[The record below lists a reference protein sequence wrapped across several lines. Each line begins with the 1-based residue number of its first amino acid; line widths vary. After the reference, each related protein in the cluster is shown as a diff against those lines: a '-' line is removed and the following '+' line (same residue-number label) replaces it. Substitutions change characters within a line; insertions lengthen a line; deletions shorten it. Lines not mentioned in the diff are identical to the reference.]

1 MLNVG
6 HVLYGS
12 QNYGL
17 DGPDSDKD
25 YKVLLCPE
33 AEDFYFYKR
42 VEKNNVPE
50 GLDKEHYSPM
60 DVRAFDRSLQVGNPN
75 CLEMLY
81 SKEYENLF
89 CDLETYMEQAR
100 KLFENGYLVM
110 VFPKFLSAVKGT
122 VFNSFERYGVNR
134 KSASRATFWMNFV
147 LKLMAN
153 DFKVVASFWYD
164 EPARKMRFDENVYLP
179 TLGDFE
185 KMFASLEEQ
194 ALCQAQ
200 EVYHKLDSMQLWHY
214 KNMLKDLQK
223 RMEQF
228 VFGNL
233 VEELVENGY

>member
-1 MLNVG
+1 MLDVG

-25 YKVLLCPE
+25 YKVFLCPE
-33 AEDFYFYKR
+33 AEDFYHYKR
-42 VEKNNVPE
+42 VEKNDVPE

-75 CLEMLY
+75 CLEMLW
-81 SKEYENLF
+81 SRETEELF
-89 CDLETYMEQAR
+89 LNFETYMSYARCMFEQ
-100 KLFENGYLVM
+100 GYLVM
-110 VFPKFLSAVKGT
+110 VFPQFLRAVKGT

-147 LKLMAN
+147 LKLMNN
-153 DFKVVASFWYD
+153 DFKVTDSFWKD
-164 EPARKMRFDENVYLP
+164 EPARKMRFDESVYLP
-179 TLGDFE
+179 TLEDFE
-185 KMFASLEEQ
+185 KMFASLERQ
-194 ALCQAQ
+194 ALRHAF
-200 EVYHKLDSMQLWHY
+200 EVYQNLNSTQFWTY
-214 KNMLKDLQK
+214 KTMAKELQK